1 VADKEEVKGEE
12 RFYSF
17 RARDQE
23 VKLLLNNLIKVL
35 GLLLW
40 SF

>member
-1 VADKEEVKGEE
+1 MKGEE

-17 RARDQE
+17 RTRDQE
-23 VKLLLNNLIKVL
+23 VKPLLNDLIKVL

-40 SF
+40 LF

>member
-17 RARDQE
+17 MTRDQE
-23 VKLLLNNLIKVL
+23 VKPLLNNLIKVL
-35 GLLLW
+35 GLPLWLL
-40 SF
+40 